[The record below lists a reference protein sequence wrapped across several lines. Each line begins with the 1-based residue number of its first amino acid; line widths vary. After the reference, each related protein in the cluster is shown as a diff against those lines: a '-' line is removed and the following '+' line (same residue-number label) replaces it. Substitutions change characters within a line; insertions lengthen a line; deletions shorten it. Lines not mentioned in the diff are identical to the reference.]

1 MSSSLESLVS
11 ARLRTVLAALGDSA
25 AIPASSAFQELQDAL
40 ESWVPALLG
49 WRHESID
56 AFRFASARKVSNLTA
71 EFLGLCLLISDQTW
85 TPLHLR
91 ITLAPSTDSVAS
103 VQCDLGEPGI
113 GASGLL
119 RLPFASKAADTL
131 LASLPSRVHEFP
143 WVFVMSRSAPE

>member
-1 MSSSLESLVS
+1 MCSSLESLVS
-11 ARLRTVLAALGDSA
+11 VRLRAVLAVLGDGAS
-25 AIPASSAFQELQDAL
+25 IPASSAFQELQDAL

-56 AFRFASARKVSNLTA
+56 AFRFASARRLSDLTA

-91 ITLAPSTDSVAS
+91 VTLAPSSDSVAS
-103 VQCDLGEPGI
+103 VQCGLGEPGI

-119 RLPFASKAADTL
+119 RVPYASKEADTL
-131 LASLPSRVHEFP
+131 LASLPSRVHELP
-143 WVFVMSRSAPE
+143 WVFAMSRSAPG